1 MHLISPLT
9 IECGNKGCL
18 SGESAHRGVHSEI
31 DEENG
36 EASEEDVNSED
47 FPNNDF
53 LQSVGVD
60 DTVKPKHLG
69 SDRAKHEVEGEM

>member
-1 MHLISPLT
+1 MHLIRPLT
-9 IECGNKGCL
+9 IECGNKGRLC
-18 SGESAHRGVHSEI
+18 SESAHRGVYSEI

-53 LQSVGVD
+53 LQSIGVD

-69 SDRAKHEVEGEM
+69 GDRAQYEEEGEM